1 MSDRLKNAGN
11 EPFVRRARRLR
22 GVLLWVLSGVAVVI
36 AVAFPASVY
45 YVGYV
50 ETATRLD
57 AHVDFSADAASQM
70 VVTYPDHWPFL
81 RERLRDVLTFQPLSE
96 SSYREVLFDS
106 TGRPV
111 VEIGGPQPWPTLTR
125 RATVVDGRTPVGRVE
140 LTLSLRPV
148 ALNALIAFAIGAA
161 VAAVL
166 FAAMQKLMF
175 RFIAEAVSERTR
187 SLEEHNARLEA
198 TMAELRAAKD
208 AAEVANRA
216 KSRFVANMS
225 HEIRTPMNGVLGM
238 LELLQGED
246 LSAEQRRLAAIAHDS
261 ALSLM
266 DIINDV
272 LDFSKIEAGRL
283 TLTVSRIDLWRFLE
297 DTAELFR
304 GTARKKG
311 LSLSCEFGP
320 GLPRH
325 VRGDAL
331 RLRQVIG
338 NLLSN
343 AVKFTES
350 GAVQMH
356 AALIEDR
363 GDRAVLRIQVS
374 DTGIGIDEPM
384 RSRIFA
390 AFVQADDSLTRR
402 YGGSGL
408 GLTISKQLV
417 TMMGGT
423 VGVDSAPGA
432 GSTFWFTVELAK
444 DLAKDLGEDAGA
456 GPLAARRALV
466 VAADAAVEGQLT
478 QALDFLGVR
487 ASVVRDHRAL
497 TAALKAGEPA
507 GGCDLAIVHADDGAG
522 HGRGHLLAT
531 AALAL
536 LRGRVPLLLAGRTDV
551 TAAGAAEETVGEPIR
566 ISDLADAMGR
576 LLAPPSAGGGAE
588 VEVRAAPVRPRAGRA
603 LVAEDNE
610 INRELLR
617 RSLAALGHP
626 ADLVADGRQAVAAFE
641 RGSYDIILMDAHMP
655 VLDGFEATRRI
666 RAMEAGGRRVP
677 VIAVT
682 ASVMDEDL
690 QRCREAGM
698 DDCLEKPFTLQ
709 ALRAMLERWL
719 PSDAVPPPPSSPPP
733 PDRAAAGILREVER
747 CVASIEAA
755 VVAGDTATVRLMAHY
770 GKAACAPVDAAEL
783 AAAFA
788 RIEEAARGGPGEEL
802 RALLPGLRGCLS
814 RAVDALAA
822 DADPAGT

>member
-22 GVLLWVLSGVAVVI
+22 GVLLWVLSGVAAVI
-36 AVAFPASVY
+36 AIAFPASVY

-96 SSYREVLFDS
+96 SSYREVVFDS

-161 VAAVL
+161 VAGVL

-198 TMAELRAAKD
+198 TMADLRAAKD

-283 TLTVSRIDLWRFLE
+283 TLTASRIDLWRFLE

-325 VRGDAL
+325 VQGDAL
-331 RLRQVIG
+331 RLGQVIG

-384 RSRIFA
+384 RGRIFA

-444 DLAKDLGEDAGA
+444 DGGQDAGA
-456 GPLAARRALV
+456 GPPAARRALV
-466 VAADAAVEGQLT
+466 VVADAAVEGQLT

-497 TAALKAGEPA
+497 TAALKAEEPA
-507 GGCDLAIVHADDGAG
+507 DGCDLAIVHADDGTG
-522 HGRGHLLAT
+522 HGRGHLLGT

-551 TAAGAAEETVGEPIR
+551 NAAGAAEETVGEPVR

-576 LLAPPSAGGGAE
+576 LLAAPAAGGGAA
-588 VEVRAAPVRPRAGRA
+588 VEVRAAPVRARAGRA

-617 RSLAALGHP
+617 RGLAALGHP
-626 ADLVADGRQAVAAFE
+626 ADLVPDGQQAVAAFE
-641 RGSYDIILMDAHMP
+641 RGSYDIVLMDAHMP

-666 RAMEAGGRRVP
+666 RAMETEGRRVP

-709 ALRAMLERWL
+709 ALRTMLERWL
-719 PSDAVPPPPSSPPP
+719 PSDAVPPPPAPPP
-733 PDRAAAGILREVER
+733 GRAAAGILREAER

-770 GKAACAPVDAAEL
+770 GKVACAPVDAAEL

-802 RALLPGLRGCLS
+802 RALLPELRGCLS
-814 RAVDALAA
+814 RAADALAA